1 MKKIFYY
8 MIALVMVISLA
19 VVPAVA
25 TEAETESDVVETAT
39 EAIGAVT
46 ETEEVSEIDTETDT
60 ETEADTESETETTD
74 IVAIIGSSESRL
86 DAIVKLAGTL
96 GITLDEAEALLDK
109 MVAIGD
115 EHFGESDLWAD
126 VKASISENPEAWTV
140 AALVVLMLML
150 LVIFIIRGLIKNTI
164 AQSATKANITDIKTV
179 LGINKDTG
187 KSETLDGLKADIL
200 GLKKNAERVET
211 ELAEVNTKCEMTQET
226 TDMALSK
233 VEDILEKAIEM
244 LDKVEVIERNSA
256 NALKVNVEQALETVE
271 LLNIAMGRKLPT
283 VSEATRKVWRD
294 NAVSKI
300 KAFASEE
307 QDITATEE
315 KTKT

>member
-46 ETEEVSEIDTETDT
+46 ETEQVSEIDTMTET
-60 ETEADTESETETTD
+60 ETEADTESETETPD

-233 VEDILEKAIEM
+233 VEDILEKAIDM